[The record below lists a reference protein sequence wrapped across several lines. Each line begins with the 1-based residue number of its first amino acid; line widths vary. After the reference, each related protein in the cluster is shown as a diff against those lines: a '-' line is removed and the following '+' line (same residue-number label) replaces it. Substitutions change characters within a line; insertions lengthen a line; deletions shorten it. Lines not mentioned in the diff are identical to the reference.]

1 MSNTEPNQN
10 FPARAQ
16 KPLRWR
22 DNAVL
27 IALIAFVVFGLVGLA
42 AATGWQET
50 MAQISKLSWLQVL
63 GLLALSLANYGFR
76 GIRWH
81 IFSRRLGLNL
91 SFAQNSRHF
100 FGGLAMVVTPGR
112 LGELIRMRWLMR
124 ETGWSFEKTAP
135 LLLVDRASD
144 LAAMALILA
153 VTLSLSTSAIPGAAA
168 MTVLALGAALV
179 ATRPRLLAGAAN
191 VGYALLGR
199 ASRLFARIRTA
210 ARALSSFSDLAT
222 MTVSTVIGVIGWLA
236 EALAFYLLLMWLSAD
251 IGFATAGAIFIFS
264 TLAGGLTGAPG
275 GIGGAEAV
283 MIALL
288 SLEGLP
294 LEVSLPAT
302 AIIRL
307 TTLWFAIAIGVLIFP
322 IAERHSKM
330 EQNALE
336 EI

>member
-1 MSNTEPNQN
+1 MSSTERKQN
-10 FPARAQ
+10 IPARTRI
-16 KPLRWR
+16 PLRWR

-27 IALIAFVVFGLVGLA
+27 IALIAFVVFGLIGLA

-50 MAQISKLSWLQVL
+50 LAQISKLNWVQML
-63 GLLALSLANYGFR
+63 GLLALSLVNYGLR
-76 GIRWH
+76 AIRWH

-91 SFAQNSRHF
+91 SFKQNGRHF

-112 LGELIRMRWLMR
+112 LGELIRMRWLAR
-124 ETGWSFEKTAP
+124 ETGWSFAKTAP

-153 VTLSLSTSAIPGAAA
+153 VTLSLSTSEITGAAPMA
-168 MTVLALGAALV
+168 VLALGAALV
-179 ATRPRLLAGAAN
+179 ATRPRLLAGAAGI
-191 VGYALLGR
+191 GYAILGR
-199 ASRLFARIRTA
+199 GKRLFARIRTA
-210 ARALSSFSDLAT
+210 ARSLSCFSDFT
-222 MTVSTVIGVIGWLA
+222 TVTVSTLIGVVGWLA
-236 EALAFYLLLMWLSAD
+236 EAAAFYLLLKWLGAD

-288 SLEGLP
+288 SLEGLG

-307 TTLWFAIAIGVLIFP
+307 TTLWFAIAIGVFVFP

>member
-1 MSNTEPNQN
+1 MSSTEPNQK
-10 FPARAQ
+10 FPARARA
-16 KPLRWR
+16 PLRWR

-27 IALIAFVVFGLVGLA
+27 IALIAFVVFGLVGLT

-50 MAQISKLSWLQVL
+50 LAQMTKLSVLQIL
-63 GLLALSLANYGFR
+63 GLLALSLVNYGLR

-91 SFAQNSRHF
+91 SLAQSSRHF

-112 LGELIRMRWLMR
+112 LGELIRMRWLAR

-144 LAAMALILA
+144 LAAMAIILA
-153 VTLSLSTSAIPGAAA
+153 IALGLSTSAITGAALLA
-168 MTVLALGAALV
+168 VLALGAALV
-179 ATRPRLLAGAAN
+179 ATRPRILAWVAN
-191 VGYALLGR
+191 IGYALLGR
-199 ASRLFARIRTA
+199 WRRLFARVRTA
-210 ARALSSFSDLAT
+210 ARSLNRFSDIAT
-222 MTVSTVIGVIGWLA
+222 MTFSTLIGVVGWLA
-236 EALAFYLLLMWLSAD
+236 EAAAFFLLLQWLGAD
-251 IGFATAGAIFIFS
+251 IGFATAAAIFIFS

-307 TTLWFAIAIGVLIFP
+307 TTLWFAIAIGVLVFP
-322 IAERHSKM
+322 IAERHSMM
-330 EQNALE
+330 ERNALE
-336 EI
+336 KI